1 MENKFYFAS
10 STGGFYQ
17 SAVHRVMPK
26 DALEISEK
34 TYLALLGGQSDGSEI
49 VPDDKGLPVLAG
61 PQGPSAAEMIAA
73 AEAEKLRLLSV
84 AALRIA
90 PLQDAA
96 DLKTQ
101 IQGEQA
107 ALDKWKGYRVQVNR
121 VDTAAAPDI
130 VWPDLPV
137 V

>member
-17 SAVHRVMPK
+17 SAVHRIMPE

-34 TYLALLGGQSDGSEI
+34 NYLMLLEGQSDGSEI
-49 VPDDKGLPVLAG
+49 TSDAKGLPMLERPA
-61 PQGPSAAEMIAA
+61 GPSAAEKISA

-101 IQGEQA
+101 IEGEQA
-107 ALDKWKGYRVQVNR
+107 ALERWKAYRIQVNR
-121 VDTAAAPDI
+121 IDSSAVTDI
-130 VWPDLPV
+130 VWPDLPDA
-137 V
+137 